1 MKHIFGYKREVA
13 IMKIVFMGTPDFAV
27 PSLKKM
33 IEKFNVSAIVTQ
45 PDKPSGR
52 GKKVSISP
60 IKEVGLSNEIPIFQ
74 PEKIRTDSVIINK
87 LKELKPDFII
97 VVAYGQIL
105 TKEILDI
112 PRLGCICLHASLLP
126 MYRGSA
132 PINWCL
138 INGETKT
145 GNTTILMDT
154 GIDTGDMLMRSEVE
168 ISESM
173 TAGELYNLLKINGAE
188 LLEET
193 INGIITGK
201 ICGIKQ
207 PNDGSSYVKMLNKQM
222 ANINWN
228 DSSTNIHNLIRGL
241 SSWPY
246 KNINSWPTAYT
257 YYKDIPFKIFKSK
270 SLEAN
275 IIDPPGYIIDANDEG
290 IKVATKNGILI
301 IEILQFPGGKPL
313 EVKEFLKGNKIEKG
327 IILS

>member
-1 MKHIFGYKREVA
+1 
-13 IMKIVFMGTPDFAV
+13 MKIVFMGTPDFSV

-33 IEKFNVSAIVTQ
+33 IEKYNVSAIVTQ

-52 GKKVSISP
+52 GNKLSISP
-60 IKEVGLSNEIPIFQ
+60 IKEVGLSNQITIFQ
-74 PEKIRTDSVIINK
+74 PEKIRTDSVIIDK

-112 PRLGCICLHASLLP
+112 PRIGCICLHASLLP

-154 GIDTGDMLMRSEVE
+154 GIDTGDMLMRSEVD

-188 LLEET
+188 LLEKT

-207 PNDGSSYVKMLNKQM
+207 PNDGRSYVKMLNKQM
-222 ANINWN
+222 AKIDWN
-228 DSSTNIHNLIRGL
+228 DSSINIHNLIRGL

-257 YYKDIPFKIFKSK
+257 YYKDIPVKIFKSK

-275 IIDPPGYIIDANDEG
+275 IINPPGYIIDANDEG

-327 IILS
+327 VILS

>member
-1 MKHIFGYKREVA
+1 
-13 IMKIVFMGTPDFAV
+13 MKIVFMGTPDFAV
-27 PSLKKM
+27 PSLKKI

-201 ICGIKQ
+201 ICGVKQ

-222 ANINWN
+222 AKINWN

>member
-1 MKHIFGYKREVA
+1 
-13 IMKIVFMGTPDFAV
+13 MKIVFMGTPDFAV

-60 IKEVGLSNEIPIFQ
+60 IKEVGLSNGIPIFQ

-132 PINWCL
+132 PINWSL

-222 ANINWN
+222 AKIDWN
-228 DSSTNIHNLIRGL
+228 DSSINIHNLIRGL

-257 YYKDIPFKIFKSK
+257 YYKEIPVKIFKSK

-275 IIDPPGYIIDANDEG
+275 IINPPGYIIDANDEG

>member
-1 MKHIFGYKREVA
+1 
-13 IMKIVFMGTPDFAV
+13 MKIVFMGTPDFAV

-33 IEKFNVSAIVTQ
+33 IEKYNVSAIITQ

-60 IKEVGLSNEIPIFQ
+60 IKEVGLSNQIPIFQ

-138 INGETKT
+138 INRETKT

-173 TAGELYNLLKINGAE
+173 TAGELYNLLKVNGAE

-222 ANINWN
+222 AKINWN

-275 IIDPPGYIIDANDEG
+275 IIYPPGYIIDANDEG

>member
-1 MKHIFGYKREVA
+1 
-13 IMKIVFMGTPDFAV
+13 MKIVFMGTPDFAV

-60 IKEVGLSNEIPIFQ
+60 IKEVGLSNQIPIFQ

-87 LKELKPDFII
+87 LKEIEPDFII

-201 ICGIKQ
+201 ICGVKQ

-222 ANINWN
+222 AKINWN

-313 EVKEFLKGNKIEKG
+313 EVKEFLKGDKIEKG
-327 IILS
+327 VILS

>member
-1 MKHIFGYKREVA
+1 MKYIFGYKREVA

-33 IEKFNVSAIVTQ
+33 IEKYNVSAIVTQ

-60 IKEVGLSNEIPIFQ
+60 IKEVGLSNKIPIFQ

-201 ICGIKQ
+201 ICGVKQ

-222 ANINWN
+222 AKINWN

-257 YYKDIPFKIFKSK
+257 YYKDIPVKIFKSK
-270 SLEAN
+270 SLEAD
-275 IIDPPGYIIDANDEG
+275 IINPPGYIIDANDEG

>member
-1 MKHIFGYKREVA
+1 
-13 IMKIVFMGTPDFAV
+13 MKIVFMGTPDFAV

-145 GNTTILMDT
+145 GNTTMLMDT

-201 ICGIKQ
+201 ICGVKQ

-222 ANINWN
+222 AKIDWN

-313 EVKEFLKGNKIEKG
+313 DVKEFLKGNKIENG
-327 IILS
+327 VILS

>member
-1 MKHIFGYKREVA
+1 
-13 IMKIVFMGTPDFAV
+13 MKIVFMGTPDFAV

-33 IEKFNVSAIVTQ
+33 IEKYNVSAIVTQ

-60 IKEVGLSNEIPIFQ
+60 IKEVGLSNKIPIFQ

-173 TAGELYNLLKINGAE
+173 TAGELYNLLKVNGAE

-207 PNDGSSYVKMLNKQM
+207 QNDGSSYVKMLNKQM
-222 ANINWN
+222 AKIDWN

-257 YYKDIPFKIFKSK
+257 YYKDIPVKIFKSK

-290 IKVATKNGILI
+290 IKVATKKGILI

>member
-1 MKHIFGYKREVA
+1 
-13 IMKIVFMGTPDFAV
+13 
-27 PSLKKM
+27 M

-52 GKKVSISP
+52 GKKLTISP
-60 IKEVGLSNEIPIFQ
+60 IKEVGLSNQIPIFQ

-201 ICGIKQ
+201 ICGVKQ

-222 ANINWN
+222 AKIDWN
-228 DSSTNIHNLIRGL
+228 DSSINIHNLIRGL

-257 YYKDIPFKIFKSK
+257 YYKDIPVKIFKSK

>member
-1 MKHIFGYKREVA
+1 
-13 IMKIVFMGTPDFAV
+13 MKIVFMGTPDFAV

-154 GIDTGDMLMRSEVE
+154 GIDTDDMLMRSEVE

-222 ANINWN
+222 AKINWN
-228 DSSTNIHNLIRGL
+228 DSSINIHNLIRGL

-257 YYKDIPFKIFKSK
+257 YYKDIPVKIFKSK

-301 IEILQFPGGKPL
+301 IEILQFQGGKPL

>member
-1 MKHIFGYKREVA
+1 
-13 IMKIVFMGTPDFAV
+13 MKIVFMGTPDFAV

-60 IKEVGLSNEIPIFQ
+60 IKEVGLSNQIPIFQ

-87 LKELKPDFII
+87 LKEIEPDFII

-193 INGIITGK
+193 INGIIAGK
-201 ICGIKQ
+201 ICGVKQ
-207 PNDGSSYVKMLNKQM
+207 PNDGSSYVKMLNKQI
-222 ANINWN
+222 AKIDWN

>member
-1 MKHIFGYKREVA
+1 
-13 IMKIVFMGTPDFAV
+13 MKIVFMGTPDFAV

-201 ICGIKQ
+201 ICGVKQ
-207 PNDGSSYVKMLNKQM
+207 PNDGSSYVKMLNKEM
-222 ANINWN
+222 EKINWN

-290 IKVATKNGILI
+290 IKVATKKGILI

>member
-1 MKHIFGYKREVA
+1 
-13 IMKIVFMGTPDFAV
+13 MKIVFMGTPDFAV

-33 IEKFNVSAIVTQ
+33 IEKYNVSAIITQ

-52 GKKVSISP
+52 GKKLTISP

-74 PEKIRTDSVIINK
+74 PEKIRIDSVIINK

-154 GIDTGDMLMRSEVE
+154 GIDTGDMLMRSEIE

-201 ICGIKQ
+201 ICRIKQ

-222 ANINWN
+222 AKINWN
-228 DSSTNIHNLIRGL
+228 DSSIKIHNLIRGL

-257 YYKDIPFKIFKSK
+257 YYKDIPVKIFKSK

-275 IIDPPGYIIDANDEG
+275 IINPPGYIIDANDEG

>member
-1 MKHIFGYKREVA
+1 
-13 IMKIVFMGTPDFAV
+13 MKIVFMGTPDFAV

-33 IEKFNVSAIVTQ
+33 IEKYNVSAIVTQ

-60 IKEVGLSNEIPIFQ
+60 IKEVGLSNKIPIFQ

-173 TAGELYNLLKINGAE
+173 TAGELYNLLKVNGAE

-207 PNDGSSYVKMLNKQM
+207 PNNGSSYVKMLNKQM
-222 ANINWN
+222 AKIDWN

-313 EVKEFLKGNKIEKG
+313 DVKEFLKGNKIENG
-327 IILS
+327 VILS

>member
-1 MKHIFGYKREVA
+1 
-13 IMKIVFMGTPDFAV
+13 MKIVFMGTPDFSV

-74 PEKIRTDSVIINK
+74 PEKIRTDSVIIDK

-154 GIDTGDMLMRSEVE
+154 GIDTGDMLMKSEVD

-173 TAGELYNLLKINGAE
+173 TAGELYNLLKINGAK

-193 INGIITGK
+193 INGIIAGK

-222 ANINWN
+222 AKIDWN
-228 DSSTNIHNLIRGL
+228 DSSINIHNLIRGL

-257 YYKDIPFKIFKSK
+257 YYKDIPVKIFKSK

-275 IIDPPGYIIDANDEG
+275 IINPPGYIIDANDEG

-327 IILS
+327 VILS

>member
-1 MKHIFGYKREVA
+1 
-13 IMKIVFMGTPDFAV
+13 MKIVFMGTPDFSV

-33 IEKFNVSAIVTQ
+33 IEKYNVSAIVTQ

-60 IKEVGLSNEIPIFQ
+60 IKKVGLSNEIPIFQ

-132 PINWCL
+132 PINWSL

-201 ICGIKQ
+201 ICGVKQ

-222 ANINWN
+222 AKINWN

-327 IILS
+327 VILS

>member
-1 MKHIFGYKREVA
+1 
-13 IMKIVFMGTPDFAV
+13 MKIVFMGTPDFAV

-33 IEKFNVSAIVTQ
+33 IEKYNVSAIITQ

-52 GKKVSISP
+52 GKKLTISP

-87 LKELKPDFII
+87 LKEIEPDFII

-112 PRLGCICLHASLLP
+112 PKLGCICLHASLLP

-138 INGETKT
+138 INGEIKT

-201 ICGIKQ
+201 ICVVKQ

-222 ANINWN
+222 AKIDWN
-228 DSSTNIHNLIRGL
+228 DSSINIHNLIRGL

-257 YYKDIPFKIFKSK
+257 YYKDIPVKIFKSK
-270 SLEAN
+270 SLEAD
-275 IIDPPGYIIDANDEG
+275 IINPPGYIIDANDEG

>member
-1 MKHIFGYKREVA
+1 
-13 IMKIVFMGTPDFAV
+13 MKIVFMGTPDFSV

-33 IEKFNVSAIVTQ
+33 IEKYNVSAIVTQ

-52 GKKVSISP
+52 GNKLSISP
-60 IKEVGLSNEIPIFQ
+60 IKEVGLSNQITIFQ
-74 PEKIRTDSVIINK
+74 PEKIRTDSVIIDK

-154 GIDTGDMLMRSEVE
+154 GIDTGDMLMKSEVN

-201 ICGIKQ
+201 ICGVKQ

-222 ANINWN
+222 AKIDWN
-228 DSSTNIHNLIRGL
+228 DSSINIHNLIRGL

-257 YYKDIPFKIFKSK
+257 YYKDTPVKIFKSK

-275 IIDPPGYIIDANDEG
+275 IINPPGYIIDANDEG

-327 IILS
+327 VILS

>member
-1 MKHIFGYKREVA
+1 
-13 IMKIVFMGTPDFAV
+13 MKIVFMGTPDFAV

-60 IKEVGLSNEIPIFQ
+60 IKEVGLSNEILIFQ

>member
-1 MKHIFGYKREVA
+1 
-13 IMKIVFMGTPDFAV
+13 MKIVFMGTPDFAV

-87 LKELKPDFII
+87 LKEIKPDFII

-201 ICGIKQ
+201 ICGVKQ

-222 ANINWN
+222 AKIDWN

-257 YYKDIPFKIFKSK
+257 YYKDIPVKIFKSK
-270 SLEAN
+270 SLEAD
-275 IIDPPGYIIDANDEG
+275 IINPPGYIIDANDEG

>member
-1 MKHIFGYKREVA
+1 
-13 IMKIVFMGTPDFAV
+13 MKIVFMGTPDFAV

-145 GNTTILMDT
+145 GNTTMLMDT

-222 ANINWN
+222 AKINWN
-228 DSSTNIHNLIRGL
+228 DSSINIHNLIRGL

-246 KNINSWPTAYT
+246 KNINSWPTACT
-257 YYKDIPFKIFKSK
+257 YYKDIPVKIFKSK

>member
-1 MKHIFGYKREVA
+1 
-13 IMKIVFMGTPDFAV
+13 MKIVFMGTPDFAV

-60 IKEVGLSNEIPIFQ
+60 IKKVGLSNEIPIFQ

-201 ICGIKQ
+201 ICGVKQ

-222 ANINWN
+222 AKINWN

>member
-1 MKHIFGYKREVA
+1 
-13 IMKIVFMGTPDFAV
+13 MKIVFMGTPDFAV

-168 ISESM
+168 IPESM

>member
-1 MKHIFGYKREVA
+1 
-13 IMKIVFMGTPDFAV
+13 MKIVFMGTPDFAV

-60 IKEVGLSNEIPIFQ
+60 IKEVGLSNQIPIFQ

-201 ICGIKQ
+201 ICGVKQ

-222 ANINWN
+222 AKINWN

-270 SLEAN
+270 SLEAD
-275 IIDPPGYIIDANDEG
+275 IINPPGYIIDANDEG
-290 IKVATKNGILI
+290 IKVATKKGILI

>member
-1 MKHIFGYKREVA
+1 
-13 IMKIVFMGTPDFAV
+13 MKIVFMGTPDFAV

-33 IEKFNVSAIVTQ
+33 IEKFNVSAIITQ

-60 IKEVGLSNEIPIFQ
+60 IKEVGLSNQIPIFQ

-154 GIDTGDMLMRSEVE
+154 GIDTGDMLMRSEIE

-188 LLEET
+188 LLEKT

-222 ANINWN
+222 AKIDWN
-228 DSSTNIHNLIRGL
+228 DSSINIHNLIRGL

-257 YYKDIPFKIFKSK
+257 YYKDIPVKIFKSK

-290 IKVATKNGILI
+290 IKVATKKGILI

>member
-1 MKHIFGYKREVA
+1 
-13 IMKIVFMGTPDFAV
+13 MKIVFMGTPDFAV

-74 PEKIRTDSVIINK
+74 PQKIRTDSVIINK
-87 LKELKPDFII
+87 LKEIEPDFII

-112 PRLGCICLHASLLP
+112 PKLGCICLHASLLP

-138 INGETKT
+138 INGEIKT

-201 ICGIKQ
+201 ICVVKQ

-222 ANINWN
+222 AKIDWN
-228 DSSTNIHNLIRGL
+228 DSSINIHNLIRGL

-257 YYKDIPFKIFKSK
+257 YYKDIPVKIFKSK
-270 SLEAN
+270 SLEAD
-275 IIDPPGYIIDANDEG
+275 IINPPGYIIDANDEG

>member
-1 MKHIFGYKREVA
+1 
-13 IMKIVFMGTPDFAV
+13 MKIVFMGTPDFAV

-60 IKEVGLSNEIPIFQ
+60 IKEVGLSNQIPIFQ

-193 INGIITGK
+193 ITGIITGK

-222 ANINWN
+222 AKINWN
-228 DSSTNIHNLIRGL
+228 DSSINIHNLIRGL

-257 YYKDIPFKIFKSK
+257 YYKDIPVKIFKSK

-313 EVKEFLKGNKIEKG
+313 EIKEFLKGNKIEKG

>member
-1 MKHIFGYKREVA
+1 
-13 IMKIVFMGTPDFAV
+13 MKIVFMGTPDFSV

-33 IEKFNVSAIVTQ
+33 IEKYNVSAIVTQ

-52 GKKVSISP
+52 GNKLSISP
-60 IKEVGLSNEIPIFQ
+60 IKEVGLSNQITIFQ

-154 GIDTGDMLMRSEVE
+154 GIDTGDMLMKSEVD

-207 PNDGSSYVKMLNKQM
+207 SNDGSSYVKMLNKQM
-222 ANINWN
+222 AKIDWN
-228 DSSTNIHNLIRGL
+228 DNSINIHNLIRGL

-257 YYKDIPFKIFKSK
+257 YYKDIPVKIFKSK

-275 IIDPPGYIIDANDEG
+275 IINPPGYIIDANDEG

-327 IILS
+327 VILS

>member
-1 MKHIFGYKREVA
+1 
-13 IMKIVFMGTPDFAV
+13 MKIVFMGTPDFAV

-33 IEKFNVSAIVTQ
+33 IEKYNVSAIVTQ

-60 IKEVGLSNEIPIFQ
+60 IKEVGLSNKIPIFQ

-173 TAGELYNLLKINGAE
+173 TAGELYNLLKVNGAE

-207 PNDGSSYVKMLNKQM
+207 PNNGSSYVKMLNKEM
-222 ANINWN
+222 AKINWN

>member
-1 MKHIFGYKREVA
+1 
-13 IMKIVFMGTPDFAV
+13 MKIVFMGTPDFSV

-33 IEKFNVSAIVTQ
+33 IEKYNVSAIVTQ

-52 GKKVSISP
+52 GNKLSISP
-60 IKEVGLSNEIPIFQ
+60 IKEVGLSNQITIFQ
-74 PEKIRTDSVIINK
+74 PEKIRTDSVIIDK

-154 GIDTGDMLMRSEVE
+154 GIDTGDMLMKSEVD

-207 PNDGSSYVKMLNKQM
+207 SNDGSSYVKMLNKQM
-222 ANINWN
+222 AKIDWN
-228 DSSTNIHNLIRGL
+228 DSSINIHNLIRGL

-257 YYKDIPFKIFKSK
+257 YYKDIPVKIFKSK

-275 IIDPPGYIIDANDEG
+275 IINPPGYIIDANDEG

>member
-1 MKHIFGYKREVA
+1 
-13 IMKIVFMGTPDFAV
+13 MKIVFMGTPDFAV

-112 PRLGCICLHASLLP
+112 PRLGCICLHTSLLP

-222 ANINWN
+222 AKINWN
-228 DSSTNIHNLIRGL
+228 DSSINIHNLIRGL

-257 YYKDIPFKIFKSK
+257 YYKDIPVKIFKSK

>member
-1 MKHIFGYKREVA
+1 
-13 IMKIVFMGTPDFAV
+13 MKIVFMGTPDFAV

-60 IKEVGLSNEIPIFQ
+60 IKEVGLSNQIPIFQ

-87 LKELKPDFII
+87 LKEIEPDFII

-145 GNTTILMDT
+145 GNTTMLMDT

-222 ANINWN
+222 AKIDWN

-257 YYKDIPFKIFKSK
+257 YYKDVPVKIFKSK
-270 SLEAN
+270 SLEAD
-275 IIDPPGYIIDANDEG
+275 IINPPGYIIDANDEG